1 MFSEYNFEIFEDNDE
16 SNEYKVYGYTKT
28 FEEAFDFICEKYSNI
43 IRDNDWKIN
52 LSDYDFDK
60 LNLDQTISII
70 KSRFFG
76 IDCMIKKIDQ
86 NYIQQLINSF
96 EDDQNENEQ
105 TNLDRI
111 KISSLYIVKNKNIM
125 NIYNFE
131 NIFRKYQQVYLN
143 MLFDYEILD
152 KKDGWIKKK
161 PDPDYLNHI
170 LILQKI
176 KWYLENH
183 FVNKFVDLGVL
194 ETGIKSNKDF
204 FLISDDFGFDSDDEA
219 NILYVRYYIRFF

>member
-60 LNLDQTISII
+60 LNSYQTISII

-76 IDCMIKKIDQ
+76 IDCMIKKIDKD
-86 NYIQQLINSF
+86 YIQKYIDLF
-96 EDDQNENEQ
+96 ENNQVESQHTNHEQ
-105 TNLDRI
+105 I
-111 KISSLYIVKNKNIM
+111 KISSLYIIKNKNLM

-143 MLFDYEILD
+143 MLFDYEIYD
-152 KKDGWIKKK
+152 KKDGWVEKK
-161 PDPDYLNHI
+161 PDPNYLIHI
-170 LILQKI
+170 RISEKI

-183 FVNKFVDLGVL
+183 FVTKSIDMGVL

-204 FLISDDFGFDSDDEA
+204 FLKSDDLGFDLDDEA
-219 NILYVRYYIRFF
+219 DNLYVGYHIGFF